1 MPAGYTN
8 GTSGASLLE
17 EDSLSLI
24 DDWKW
29 YPGGTYR
36 LLVAHDL
43 SGSMSNLIYR
53 NIKTRTNSSFP
64 SRLKPLYQ
72 GKGLVHN
79 HSHENEFNLLVN
91 EISISY
97 ERMGTKTCFEK
108 EAKGNSEI
116 ACYTKRR
123 KSIRFALN
131 SNYFRA
137 YSVDLLYQIL
147 REELPKDI
155 AGEMRG
161 VFL

>member
-1 MPAGYTN
+1 
-8 GTSGASLLE
+8 
-17 EDSLSLI
+17 
-24 DDWKW
+24 
-29 YPGGTYR
+29 
-36 LLVAHDL
+36 
-43 SGSMSNLIYR
+43 
-53 NIKTRTNSSFP
+53 
-64 SRLKPLYQ
+64 
-72 GKGLVHN
+72 VHN